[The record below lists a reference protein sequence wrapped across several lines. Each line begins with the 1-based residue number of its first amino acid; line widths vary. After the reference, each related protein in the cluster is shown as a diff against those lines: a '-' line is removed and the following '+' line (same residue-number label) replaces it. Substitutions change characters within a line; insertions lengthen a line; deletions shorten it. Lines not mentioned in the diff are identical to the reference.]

1 MNEHVCYSRKKK
13 QKQCTGFLGDSRKD
27 VGKES
32 GSDQCT
38 ISRQIDLSESIESEM
53 VGDLA
58 VERPSK
64 TCGKIRARAATAI
77 DKVRSHS

>member
-1 MNEHVCYSRKKK
+1 MSAQQKKE
-13 QKQCTGFLGDSRKD
+13 TETMYWVSWRLARKD
-27 VGKES
+27 VGQEG
-32 GSDQCT
+32 GSDQRT